1 MLYPQFVSKQDI
13 IGICAPSAGTGN
25 KLEDYEKALNTL
37 KKYFNILETKHVR
50 CDGIRS
56 ADAKTRAEEVM
67 ELVKND
73 KVKMLLCARGG
84 DFLFEILPYIDFEEL
99 AKHPKWHM
107 GASDPTSILYCL
119 TTKYDIA
126 TLYGLCAK
134 SFDIEHEYID
144 NALELIQGNLIEQ
157 HNFDY
162 YQKPDYDAKEIIYDQ
177 KVIYQQNKTN
187 INISG
192 RLIGGCIDVIRN
204 LFSTPYD
211 GTKDFL
217 KRYQND
223 NIIWFFDNYALCA
236 EDFYLTLLQM
246 KYAGY
251 FANTKA
257 IINGRTIF
265 PSSHTN
271 MSYYEALTKVF
282 DDDTIIIN
290 DADIGHTI
298 PRMTLINGAYAYIK
312 SENKKFSINFE
323 LK

>member
-1 MLYPQFVSKQDI
+1 MQYPQFLNEQDI

-37 KKYFNILETKHVR
+37 KKHFNILETAHVR
-50 CDGIRS
+50 NDGIRS
-56 ADAKTRAEEVM
+56 ANASIRALEVM
-67 ELVKND
+67 ELAKDD
-73 KVKMLLCARGG
+73 KVKMVLCARGG
-84 DFLFEILPYIDFEEL
+84 DFLFEILPYLDFEEL

-126 TLYGLCAK
+126 TLYGLCAT
-134 SFDIEHEYID
+134 SFDINHEYID
-144 NALELIQGNLIEQ
+144 NALALMQGKLITQY
-157 HNFDY
+157 NFDY
-162 YQKPDYDAKEIIYDQ
+162 YQKPDYEAKEIIYDQ
-177 KVIYQQNKTN
+177 KVEYQQNKDN

-204 LFSTPYD
+204 LFNTPYD

-217 KRYQND
+217 ERYQNE
-223 NIIWFFDNYALCA
+223 NIIWFFDNYALSA

-251 FANTKA
+251 FKNTKA
-257 IINGRTIF
+257 IINGRTVF
-265 PSSHTN
+265 PSTHTN
-271 MSYYEALTKVF
+271 MSYYEALTRVF
-282 DDDTIIIN
+282 DDTIIIIN

-298 PRMTLINGAYAYIK
+298 PRMTLINGAYAHIL
-312 SENKKFSINFE
+312 SENKKFSIKFE